1 MSAASFVPS
10 SVKPFGIMNSSFM
23 YAQLIQIGKR
33 LLQLLMRSEISR
45 LISIM
50 WWQSFVLDFLIKLIP
65 SFESCCILDIGR
77 ISGIE
82 RSPRYSIR
90 MMSFIFR

>member
-1 MSAASFVPS
+1 M
-10 SVKPFGIMNSSFM
+10 
-23 YAQLIQIGKR
+23 
-33 LLQLLMRSEISR
+33 LMRSEISR

-50 WWQSFVLDFLIKLIP
+50 WWHSFVLDFLIKLIP
-65 SFESCCILDIGR
+65 SFESYCILDIGR

>member
-1 MSAASFVPS
+1 
-10 SVKPFGIMNSSFM
+10 
-23 YAQLIQIGKR
+23 
-33 LLQLLMRSEISR
+33 
-45 LISIM
+45 M

-82 RSPRYSIR
+82 RSPR
-90 MMSFIFR
+90 